1 MLKVLFALAVTIAAA
16 SPDAP
21 GEWARFRGP
30 NGSGVGEVSRLPVEF
45 GPSRNLIWKT
55 DLPTGYSSPII
66 SGNRIF
72 LTGLRDGRLVS
83 FAVDRASGKVLWE
96 RAAPRS
102 RQEKLDSRNHPASP
116 SAATDGER
124 VFFFF
129 ADYGLLAYDVSGKEL
144 WRRPLG
150 PFNNI
155 YGMGASPIVVDDVV
169 VLTCDQSI
177 GSFIAAFDRKTGRER
192 WRTPRVEARS
202 GHSTPVIYTPAGGRP
217 QIVVPGSFLLSAYD
231 PRDGK
236 RLWWVGGLSFELKS
250 TPVISGDTLY
260 INGFGSPENQPGALI
275 TVMPTAEV
283 FASRDADKDGRL
295 TRDELPT
302 AHARDSLPFFD
313 LNGDKT
319 IDRDEWDY
327 YKAAMASE
335 NGMLAITLGGSGD
348 MTATAVRWRYQ
359 RGIPQLPSPLLYEHA
374 LYMVNDAGGVVTIL
388 NPDTGALILQGRLK
402 VPSDRYYAS
411 PVAGDGKIYIASE
424 SGKVLVLPPGGGLD
438 ALAVNDLQDSIYA
451 TPALVDKRIYIRTL
465 NSLYCFGLSQ

>member
-30 NGSGVGEVSRLPVEF
+30 NGSGVAEVSRLPVEF

-177 GSFIAAFDRKTGRER
+177 GSFIAAFDRKKEG
-192 WRTPRVEARS
+192 
-202 GHSTPVIYTPAGGRP
+202 
-217 QIVVPGSFLLSAYD
+217 
-231 PRDGK
+231 
-236 RLWWVGGLSFELKS
+236 
-250 TPVISGDTLY
+250 
-260 INGFGSPENQPGALI
+260 N
-275 TVMPTAEV
+275 
-283 FASRDADKDGRL
+283 
-295 TRDELPT
+295 
-302 AHARDSLPFFD
+302 
-313 LNGDKT
+313 
-319 IDRDEWDY
+319 
-327 YKAAMASE
+327 
-335 NGMLAITLGGSGD
+335 
-348 MTATAVRWRYQ
+348 
-359 RGIPQLPSPLLYEHA
+359 
-374 LYMVNDAGGVVTIL
+374 
-388 NPDTGALILQGRLK
+388 
-402 VPSDRYYAS
+402 
-411 PVAGDGKIYIASE
+411 KI
-424 SGKVLVLPPGGGLD
+424 KW
-438 ALAVNDLQDSIYA
+438 
-451 TPALVDKRIYIRTL
+451 
-465 NSLYCFGLSQ
+465 